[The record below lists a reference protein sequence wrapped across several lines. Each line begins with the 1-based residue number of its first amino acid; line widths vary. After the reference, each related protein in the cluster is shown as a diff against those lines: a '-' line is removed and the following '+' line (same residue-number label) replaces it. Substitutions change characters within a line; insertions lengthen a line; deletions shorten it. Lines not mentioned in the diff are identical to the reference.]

1 MFGDE
6 ELYKKYLL
14 RPIYN
19 PLKVIES
26 IHKELR
32 ELYNERN
39 ELNDN
44 EIKQQI
50 NNINKRNKEILNS
63 NIKFILTIIGI
74 GINEGII
81 GKFRMYAIVLI
92 IDFLMEHFML
102 D

>member
-1 MFGDE
+1 MLGDE

-74 GINEGII
+74 GINQGII
-81 GKFRMYAIVLI
+81 GNLECMQLF
-92 IDFLMEHFML
+92 
-102 D
+102 